1 MKSSRKWGHWPAHRQ
16 STGQVLLEVR
26 MNVFYRLR
34 IDLAGDI
41 KIVMVKVFL
50 ETDPAKVARL
60 TQLYRIGP

>member
-1 MKSSRKWGHWPAHRQ
+1 
-16 STGQVLLEVR
+16 
-26 MNVFYRLR
+26 MNVSYRLR